1 LYRVDYKWAVECL
14 GSVNTGSYPTFA
26 ETGGERPLL
35 LIADGVNLFYYNL
48 KEGGSLHYINLPDR
62 INEQGAKIKPT
73 HVQVVS
79 GSIIVNDSGS
89 GYAYYS
95 IPYPLSQTTRQVYK
109 IVNGEVQYKPDNIT
123 PDTETVQSDQYV
135 FLDDYG
141 TPLYKNGESNSDA
154 ISALY
159 AIGSNLIVFG
169 PKSIEFWQRGDAEQY
184 QTWVRTS
191 YTFNRE
197 VGLDSP
203 KSVASVNNNVCFV
216 SNGMNAGRAVFAI
229 AGTEF
234 QKISET
240 WLDEILDNS
249 DTDNAIGF
257 AYSRSNHAFYGLY
270 IPNAQNKRSRTFV
283 YDFSTKQWAERS
295 SRNFKTGRDSAWNL
309 IYPVWF
315 DNRTVFGHIEDGE
328 LVYLDDNFH
337 KEEVNENET
346 VSLIRRRQSPVILN
360 NYQNFTF
367 DELGV
372 ELNTGTI
379 TDYEVNP
386 KVQLEISEDGGN
398 SFGNTILEECGKTGQ
413 YFYRVRF
420 LNMGIQRLC
429 VVRLTFSENM
439 DVTLTN
445 ASIRVSPLGFSI

>member
-1 LYRVDYKWAVECL
+1 MD
-14 GSVNTGSYPTFA
+14 
-26 ETGGERPLL
+26 
-35 LIADGVNLFYYNL
+35 
-48 KEGGSLHYINLPDR
+48 
-62 INEQGAKIKPT
+62 
-73 HVQVVS
+73 
-79 GSIIVNDSGS
+79 
-89 GYAYYS
+89 
-95 IPYPLSQTTRQVYK
+95 
-109 IVNGEVQYKPDNIT
+109 GEVQYKPDHIT

-141 TPLYKNGESNSDA
+141 TPLYKNGESNSDS
-154 ISALY
+154 INALY

-315 DNRTVFGHIEDGE
+315 DNKTVFGHIEDGE
-328 LVYLDDNFH
+328 LVYLDENFH
-337 KEEVNENET
+337 KEEINENET

>member
-1 LYRVDYKWAVECL
+1 
-14 GSVNTGSYPTFA
+14 
-26 ETGGERPLL
+26 
-35 LIADGVNLFYYNL
+35 
-48 KEGGSLHYINLPDR
+48 
-62 INEQGAKIKPT
+62 
-73 HVQVVS
+73 
-79 GSIIVNDSGS
+79 
-89 GYAYYS
+89 
-95 IPYPLSQTTRQVYK
+95 
-109 IVNGEVQYKPDNIT
+109 
-123 PDTETVQSDQYV
+123 
-135 FLDDYG
+135 
-141 TPLYKNGESNSDA
+141 
-154 ISALY
+154 
-159 AIGSNLIVFG
+159 
-169 PKSIEFWQRGDAEQY
+169 
-184 QTWVRTS
+184 
-191 YTFNRE
+191 
-197 VGLDSP
+197 
-203 KSVASVNNNVCFV
+203 
-216 SNGMNAGRAVFAI
+216 M
-229 AGTEF
+229 
-234 QKISET
+234 
-240 WLDEILDNS
+240 
-249 DTDNAIGF
+249 
-257 AYSRSNHAFYGLY
+257 
-270 IPNAQNKRSRTFV
+270 
-283 YDFSTKQWAERS
+283 
-295 SRNFKTGRDSAWNL
+295 

-379 TDYEVNP
+379 DDYEVNP